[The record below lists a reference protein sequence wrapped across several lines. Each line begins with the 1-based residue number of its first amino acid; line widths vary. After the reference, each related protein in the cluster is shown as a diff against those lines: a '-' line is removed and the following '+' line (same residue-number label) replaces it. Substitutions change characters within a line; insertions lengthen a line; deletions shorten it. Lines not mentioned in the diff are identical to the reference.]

1 MGRAWRLH
9 PNVAL
14 REESFG
20 ALAYHYDT
28 RRLVCLKSRALV
40 ELVASLEQFESADA
54 ALVALIPE
62 PERPQYARA
71 MAGWPRPRSSMSP
84 EVTPASVPLRQ
95 RFTRGLEA
103 PICLTWELTYACN
116 LACVHCLSS
125 SADGTRWNSRRTRR
139 GRSSTSWPP

>member
-1 MGRAWRLH
+1 LSETDVRVTAPAEPIALGRAWRLH

-28 RRLVCLKSRALV
+28 RRLIFLKSRALV

-62 PERPQYARA
+62 AERQQYARA
-71 MAGWPRPRSSMSP
+71 LARLAGS
-84 EVTPASVPLRQ
+84 EVIDVA
-95 RFTRGLEA
+95 
-103 PICLTWELTYACN
+103 
-116 LACVHCLSS
+116 
-125 SADGTRWNSRRTRR
+125 
-139 GRSSTSWPP
+139 